1 MSNVS
6 GLESKKATDFST
18 ENKLV
23 RTKPWF
29 SISESENVANV
40 NRNMNPVVASSMVSD
55 IRPNKNPST
64 HSHYNIYDTT
74 ENVGDVRQKCLST
87 SDSSSGRSMRP
98 RIAEDKNSKCTF
110 I

>member
-1 MSNVS
+1 VS
-6 GLESKKATDFST
+6 GLESKKATDIST

-29 SISESENVANV
+29 SNAESENVAKV
-40 NRNMNPVVASSMVSD
+40 SRSIYPVVASAMVSD

-64 HSHYNIYDTT
+64 HSLYNIYDTT
-74 ENVGDVRQKCLST
+74 ENVSDALQKCLST

-98 RIAEDKNSKCTF
+98 RIAEDKNSK
-110 I
+110 